1 MSAKVSIALV
11 SILLV
16 LAITLSGC
24 GGAGNGSPRVRFAS
38 YPTATGG
45 TNFTG
50 QELGHHG
57 YHGSGSEK
65 NGITYTCA
73 GGHVDI
79 AHLRKAADWTLYL
92 SAKAYEH
99 IRHGDAEFSFKLYE
113 PSLYYVTLTY
123 PENWN
128 DLSEQQREAVAHDV
142 SVGLGRYFAFTATT
156 WHEIISYFGYR
167 STGIF
172 PEHASAFSWED
183 SYSNLLGTHIAAE
196 VLKNASTLDIHDTNE
211 YDMAMTVALDVEMAR
226 LGIQSSSIARDAAAS
241 VRGRWFTGDLI
252 FVDMKKRHF
261 DVGVDDGM
269 VTPLITAPEI
279 GPCGPVEPASYP
291 APQLDFVKRHGFA
304 VGFEMEVRE
313 GVKRKILRAAYPDE
327 EERQNRIRPNIHFA
341 RIMRYIERDAIE
353 NNRTIT
359 DETGTAGVVAHG
371 GHADSGGPGRSG
383 SVWQANRAPDMDGGD
398 QVNFKD
404 LMPLTFRWLED
415 GPLAE
420 QMR

>member
-1 MSAKVSIALV
+1 MSSKVSMVLV
-11 SILLV
+11 SILLA
-16 LAITLSGC
+16 LALTLSGC
-24 GGAGNGSPRVRFAS
+24 GGGANGGPRVRFAS

-50 QELGHHG
+50 QKLGAHG
-57 YHGSGSEK
+57 YHGSGSER
-65 NGITYTCA
+65 NGIAYTCA

-92 SAKAYEH
+92 AAKAYDH
-99 IRHGDAEFSFKLYE
+99 MQQGDTEFSFKLYE
-113 PSLYYVTLTY
+113 PSLYYVTLSY
-123 PENWN
+123 PEVW
-128 DLSEQQREAVAHDV
+128 DDMSERDREALAHDI
-142 SVGLGRYFAFTATT
+142 SVGLGQYFAFTATT

-196 VLKNASTLDIHDTNE
+196 VLENVSTLDIKDTNE
-211 YDMAMTVALDVEMAR
+211 YDMAMTVALDVEMAK

-252 FVDMKKRHF
+252 FVNMKKRHF

-291 APQLDFVKRHGFA
+291 APELNFVSQYGFG
-304 VGFEMEVRE
+304 VNFEMEVRE
-313 GVKRKILRAAYPDE
+313 GVKRKILRVVYPDE
-327 EERQNRIRPNIHFA
+327 QERQNRIRPSVDFA
-341 RIMRYIERDAIE
+341 KIMRFIERDAIE
-353 NNRTIT
+353 NERTIP
-359 DETGTAGVVAHG
+359 DEDATGVVAHG
-371 GHADSGGPGRSG
+371 GHADAPGSGRTHLI
-383 SVWQANRAPDMDGGD
+383 WQAPRASDTKADD
-398 QVNFKD
+398 QVDFKD
-404 LMPLTFRWLED
+404 LVPMTFRWLED
-415 GPLAE
+415 GPLTE
-420 QMR
+420 EMK

>member
-1 MSAKVSIALV
+1 MSSRVSIVLV
-11 SILLV
+11 SVLLALAIV
-16 LAITLSGC
+16 LAGC
-24 GGAGNGSPRVRFAS
+24 GGGANGGPRVRFAS
-38 YPTATGG
+38 YPTATSG

-50 QELGHHG
+50 PELGDHG

-92 SAKAYEH
+92 SEKAYEH
-99 IRHGDAEFSFKLYE
+99 IEQGDTEFTFKLYE
-113 PSLYYVTLTY
+113 PSIYYVTLDY
-123 PENWN
+123 PNHWN
-128 DLSEQQREAVAHDV
+128 DLSQEDREVIAHDV
-142 SVGLGRYFAFTATT
+142 AVGLGRYFAFTATT

-183 SYSNLLGTHIAAE
+183 SYSNLLGTYIAGE
-196 VLKNASTLDIHDTNE
+196 VLENADTLDIVDTNE
-211 YDMAMTVALDVEMAR
+211 YDMAMTVALDVEMSK
-226 LGIQSSSIARDAAAS
+226 LGIQSGSIAREAAAS

-291 APQLDFVKRHGFA
+291 APQLDFVDRYGFG
-304 VGFEMEVRE
+304 VNFEMEVRE
-313 GVKRKILRAAYPDE
+313 GIKRKVFRAAYPDE
-327 EERQNRIRPNIHFA
+327 PERHKRIRPSVHFA
-341 RIMRYIERDAIE
+341 RIMRYIEKDAIE
-353 NNRTIT
+353 NNRTIP
-359 DETGTAGVVAHG
+359 DESSPDVVAHG
-371 GHADSGGPGRSG
+371 GRADARGPGRSN
-383 SVWQANRAPDMDGGD
+383 SVWQANRSPDAGKDD
-398 QVNFKD
+398 QVEFDD
-404 LMPLTFRWLED
+404 LVPLTFRWLED
-415 GPLAE
+415 SPFAD
-420 QMR
+420 QIR